1 MADMDNEC
9 RSSSLTSESSDNG
22 EEIPSTPVESKF
34 TRKHTR
40 YSHHQT
46 KCNHTFSEGKKY
58 AA

>member
-1 MADMDNEC
+1 MDNEC

-46 KCNHTFSEGKKY
+46 DTIVHLHSDNNF
-58 AA
+58 